1 MKTKITLIADEGKI
15 LTNGKI
21 YGRMIF
27 LADGMSEDGFYEIT
41 EAEYQKILEE
51 QEANLSEAK

>member
-1 MKTKITLIADEGKI
+1 MKTKTVIYADEGKI

-27 LADGMSEDGFYEIT
+27 LADGMSEDGFCEIT
-41 EAEYQKILEE
+41 EAEYEE
-51 QEANLSEAK
+51 IRYEERDENKEEY

>member
-21 YGRMIF
+21 YGRIIF
-27 LADGMSEDGFYEIT
+27 LADGMSEDGFHEIS
-41 EAEYQKILEE
+41 EDEYQKMLEAE
-51 QEANLSEAK
+51 SNDIGG

>member
-27 LADGMSEDGFYEIT
+27 LADGTSEEGFYEIT

-51 QEANLSEAK
+51 QEQTEII